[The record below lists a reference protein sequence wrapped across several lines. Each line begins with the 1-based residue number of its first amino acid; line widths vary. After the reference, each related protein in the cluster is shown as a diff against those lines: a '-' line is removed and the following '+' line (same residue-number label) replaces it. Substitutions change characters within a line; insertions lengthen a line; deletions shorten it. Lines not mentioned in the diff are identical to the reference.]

1 MGFLADLTYFSK
13 LDRWSHH
20 CNTSITSKLER
31 IAPQPSISSW
41 LVNLSRWRRPMS
53 GPLVMNNQTT
63 MEGQLDRR
71 TNNFDLLRLLAAWF
85 VLFSHCYPLSG
96 QPVADPFVRHT
107 GIDTLGGIGVSIFFV
122 LSGYLVTNSLER
134 SSSVYSF
141 ARKRAF
147 RIFPALAVLTV
158 YCAFWLGPI
167 ITTLPLETY
176 LKHPH
181 TFAYLWNISAWKIQ
195 YALPGVFATNPVP
208 VAVNGSLWSLPYEIS
223 CYLALTTLWLLR
235 IPRRAAVTGAVM
247 ILSYL
252 LYARPPMPPATAFDK
267 YWGVDYYTVKL
278 GLFFAIGAWFSL
290 WRAKVKPSLWLGA
303 ALVGVS
309 LAMNHSHEQ
318 TAVFVF
324 GFSVF
329 VLALGSTPGLLP
341 KLPEKMGDWSYG
353 LYLYGF
359 PVQQVLA
366 MFGLASAGVAAF
378 AIASTAISLV
388 CAGLSWFLVE
398 KPALAIGRSN
408 R

>member
-1 MGFLADLTYFSK
+1 
-13 LDRWSHH
+13 
-20 CNTSITSKLER
+20 
-31 IAPQPSISSW
+31 
-41 LVNLSRWRRPMS
+41 
-53 GPLVMNNQTT
+53 MNNETRVLS
-63 MEGQLDRR
+63 QLDRR
-71 TNNFDLLRLLAAWF
+71 TNNFDLLRLVAAWF

-134 SSSVYSF
+134 SSSVFSF

-147 RIFPALAVLTV
+147 RIFPALAVLTI
-158 YCAFWLGPI
+158 YCAYWLGPVL
-167 ITTLPLETY
+167 TTLPLETY
-176 LKHPH
+176 LKHPQ
-181 TFAYLWNISAWKIQ
+181 TAAYLWNISAWEIR
-195 YALPGVFATNPVP
+195 YGLPGVFTTNPLP
-208 VAVNGSLWSLPYEIS
+208 AVINGSLWSLPYEIS
-223 CYLALTTLWLLR
+223 CYLALTFLWLLR
-235 IPRRAAVTGAVM
+235 VPRRAAVTVVVLVLGFF
-247 ILSYL
+247 LCT
-252 LYARPPMPPATAFDK
+252 RPPMPPATVFDK

-290 WRAKVKPSLWLGA
+290 WRSTVRPSLWLGA
-303 ALVGVS
+303 LLIGISV
-309 LAMNHSHEQ
+309 AMNHSNVQ

-329 VLALGSTPGLLP
+329 VLALGSRPGLLP

-366 MFGLASAGVAAF
+366 MFGLASAGIAVF
-378 AIASTAISLV
+378 AMASTTIGLA

-398 KPALAIGRSN
+398 KPALAIGKSN